1 VTSPSP
7 PVRAFRAR
15 WVFPVDSPPIRDGV
29 VVIAGQHLR
38 YVGPDAGDTRAADLG
53 NVAILPGL
61 VNAHT
66 HLEFS
71 GLDAPLGQPGM
82 RFTDWIA
89 AVVQH
94 RRAQDTDDL
103 AQRSQAIRRGIIESL
118 GHGVTA
124 VGEISTG
131 DWPANAVSDLP
142 MEGIV
147 FRELLGASPE
157 RIETEYQS
165 ARAYLELG
173 PKMGLAP
180 EHGCPVPVPFSDS
193 KKTGLAPEHG
203 CPVPKKMGLAPEHG
217 CPVPVPFSEQQET
230 GLAPEH
236 GCPVPVPFSAPFS
249 EVHSSSLSAWHP
261 GLSPHAPYSVHPE
274 LLSRAV
280 SLAQSF
286 HVPLAMHLAES
297 LEEIELLAAH
307 RGPFVPLL
315 ESLNAW
321 HPRAIPVNLRP
332 MDILRVLAAAP
343 RVLVVHGNYLAD
355 DEIDLLGANADRM
368 SVVFCPRTHR
378 YFQHRRYPLARMLAA
393 GVQIALGTDSR
404 ASNPDLSLLAEMRQ
418 VARDYPEIPP
428 ARILQMA
435 TINGAQALGLDRR
448 CGTLAAGKQADL
460 AIVAL
465 PDDEADP
472 YEAVLATDTPVVA
485 TVCRGESPAVWSVV

>member
-29 VVIAGQHLR
+29 VVIAGQHIR
-38 YVGPDAGDTRAADLG
+38 YVGPDAGDLHAVDLG

-89 AVVQH
+89 TVVQH
-94 RRAQDTDDL
+94 RRARDADDL
-103 AQRSQAIRRGIIESL
+103 AERTQAIRRGIIESL
-118 GHGVTA
+118 GHGVT
-124 VGEISTG
+124 VIGEISTG
-131 DWPANAVSDLP
+131 DWPVGGVSDLP
-142 MEGIV
+142 MAGIV

-165 ARAYLELG
+165 ARAYLELDSKTD
-173 PKMGLAP
+173 PKTGLAL
-180 EHGCPVPVPFSDS
+180 EHGCPVPVPFS
-193 KKTGLAPEHG
+193 GGP
-203 CPVPKKMGLAPEHG
+203 
-217 CPVPVPFSEQQET
+217 
-230 GLAPEH
+230 
-236 GCPVPVPFSAPFS
+236 
-249 EVHSSSLSAWHP
+249 AWRS
-261 GLSPHAPYSVHPE
+261 GLSPHAPYSVHSE
-274 LLSRAV
+274 LLQKAV
-280 SLAQSF
+280 TLAQSF

-297 LEEIELLAAH
+297 IEEIELLAAH

-321 HPRAIPVNLRP
+321 HPRAIPVNSRP
-332 MDILRVLAAAP
+332 MEILRVLAAAP

-355 DEIDLLGANADRM
+355 DEIDFLAANADRM

-378 YFQHRRYPLARMLAA
+378 FFQHRRYPLARMLAA

-418 VARDYPEIPP
+418 AARDYPEIPP

-435 TINGAQALGLDRR
+435 TINGARALGLDCY
-448 CGTLAAGKQADL
+448 CGTLAVGKRADL

-465 PDDEADP
+465 QDGEADP
-472 YEAVLATDTPVVA
+472 YEAVLATDTPVTA
-485 TVCRGESPAVWSVV
+485 TVCRGESTAEVPSERQGASRR